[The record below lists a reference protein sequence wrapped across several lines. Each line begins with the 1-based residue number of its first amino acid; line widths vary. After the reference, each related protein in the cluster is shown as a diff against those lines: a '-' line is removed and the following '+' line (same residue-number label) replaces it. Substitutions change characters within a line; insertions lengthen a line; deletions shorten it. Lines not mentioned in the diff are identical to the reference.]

1 MGNSESSNETNPFL
15 NAARE
20 ANVDKVQAL
29 LSKGADVNAKDVS
42 TIKMISI
49 HLMRIFSIHPPPH
62 TSSHTPT
69 YPFGHY
75 YMDPPSPPL
84 NISPLPNTH
93 TYPPTHPTHIYT
105 LTRPFHHL
113 LLYPTFY
120 MYPSP
125 YIFPSP

>member
-49 HLMRIFSIHPPPH
+49 HLMRIFSIHPPPTH
-62 TSSHTPT
+62 K
-69 YPFGHY
+69 
-75 YMDPPSPPL
+75 L
-84 NISPLPNTH
+84 TH
-93 TYPPTHPTHIYT
+93 TYIPI
-105 LTRPFHHL
+105 RP
-113 LLYPTFY
+113 LLYGPPL
-120 MYPSP
+120 PSP
-125 YIFPSP
+125 